1 MGYVHRVFTEF
12 ERYRFYLETRRR
24 QGWGTVG
31 CLERE
36 PGVGGRVWALEVVS
50 GPDETDGVGKT

>member
-1 MGYVHRVFTEF
+1 MFTEF